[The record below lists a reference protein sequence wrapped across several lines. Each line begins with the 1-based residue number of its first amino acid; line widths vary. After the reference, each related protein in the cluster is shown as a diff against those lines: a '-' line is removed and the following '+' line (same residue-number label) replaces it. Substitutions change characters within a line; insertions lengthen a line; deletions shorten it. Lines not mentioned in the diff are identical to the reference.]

1 MLRRDHAL
9 TTLPLLFWML
19 ASMLSACVV
28 TGLLELLLCCG
39 ADIDMMLPRF
49 SGCALGSGGMPP
61 PAAVQVWKVQ

>member
-1 MLRRDHAL
+1 MLQRDHAL

-49 SGCALGSGGMPP
+49 SG
-61 PAAVQVWKVQ
+61 